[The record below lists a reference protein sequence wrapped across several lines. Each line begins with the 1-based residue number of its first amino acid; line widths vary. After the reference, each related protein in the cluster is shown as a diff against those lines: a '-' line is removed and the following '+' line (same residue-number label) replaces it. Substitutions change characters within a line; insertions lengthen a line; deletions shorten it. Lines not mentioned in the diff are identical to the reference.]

1 MATKAVALRR
11 RMSGPVRGV
20 EEAGS
25 QAWFYLR
32 AYQMIPF
39 TIRRYPREVLRVLA
53 EVSFSTGALAVVGGT
68 VVITAFMTSFAG
80 IELGVQGYD
89 QLANLGIES
98 LTGFTAAYLHTR
110 LGVPLIAGVTL
121 VATIGAGFTAQ
132 LGAMRVSE
140 EIDALEVIAVQ
151 SVPYLVT
158 TRIIAG
164 FLGIIPIYCL
174 SLMSSYIATRIIVT
188 VFFGQSSGAYDH
200 YFATFLIPFDIA
212 MSLVMGLVMSVVI
225 MSIHCYYGYYAHGG
239 PAGVGNAVGRAVRLS
254 LIAVLFTQ
262 LLMSMVLYGNADT
275 LHVSG

>member
-1 MATKAVALRR
+1 MATLRPVARKLTR
-11 RMSGPVRGV
+11 PVRAV

-25 QAWFYLR
+25 QAWFYVR
-32 AYQMIPF
+32 VFEMIPF

-53 EVSFSTGALAVVGGT
+53 ELSFSTGALAVVGGT
-68 VVITAFMTSFAG
+68 VVITAFMTAFAG

-89 QLANLGIES
+89 QLSNIGIEA
-98 LTGFTAAYLHTR
+98 LAGFTSAYLNTR

-151 SVPYLVT
+151 SVPFLVT
-158 TRIIAG
+158 TRVIAG
-164 FLGIIPIYCL
+164 LVAIIPIYCL
-174 SLMSSYIATRIIVT
+174 SMLSCWMATKVIVT
-188 VFFGQSSGAYDH
+188 VFFGQSVGAYDH
-200 YFATFLIPFDIA
+200 YFFVFLIPQDIF
-212 MSLVMGLVMSVVI
+212 MSLVMAMIMSVVI
-225 MSIHCYYGYYAHGG
+225 MSICCYYGYYAHGG
-239 PAGVGNAVGRAVRLS
+239 PAGVGLAVGRAVRLA

-275 LHVSG
+275 LNISG